1 MNVYA
6 RLLIVI
12 SVLVYNISVGQNP
25 EVCSPN
31 NFTATAGIEEAY
43 LAWENPGIYY
53 GVHEVSPKDSA
64 YYTGTVDNVSSSFT
78 DTSRIKTATGNYT
91 ADMDFQEVGWATF
104 DISILPP
111 HVEPLSVDF
120 NFYVYDTNWP
130 YWCVTPVSLNPLTA
144 DANDLHEDIL
154 EGAGSDGTNDYGSFY
169 ETEEF
174 SPGQHTR
181 ALVGDV
187 FEDIANA
194 RDTTE
199 WFTIGVV
206 DFDTDITSDWHVYLE
221 GWSQLHPP
229 SLTVTYGDGSR
240 HIVPAVPFPGVSN
253 EEILTYKT
261 DVVNGIAD
269 PITAQYPE
277 VEITLNNTNNRD
289 DCDAAWAYYVFM
301 DGDTIGH
308 TSAGEFTVENLTI
321 GQEYCFYA
329 ISEYVVFDTS
339 GAATDT
345 MYSEESETACATP
358 VSHLLCPPGN
368 FTSTS
373 TYTKI
378 NLNWS
383 PPFTSGT
390 VQAWGYTAD
399 VGNTPN
405 DNELIQM
412 AAGNNHL
419 LVLQSDSTVYT
430 VPDYTYNPL
439 VPSANNGII
448 NIAAGNN
455 FFLALKNDSTIV
467 GWGDDYN
474 NQIDIPD
481 SISGVVDIATGNY
494 HSLALHND
502 GTVTAWGHN
511 NDGQS
516 TVPDNL
522 EGVTAVSAGYYHSLV
537 LLSDSTIVG
546 WGDDGSGQ
554 SSHPPQET
562 LTNVVAIAAGG
573 WHNLVLLS
581 DSTVVSWGANGY
593 GQSNPPTTLNNVV
606 AIAAGNNHSLALQS
620 DGTVVGWGAN
630 GNSQTTIP
638 NDLEGVLAIDA
649 GNNYSVALLADEG
662 EDCGTMLGYTIY
674 EDGDS
679 IALTTD
685 YYFSV
690 TDAVWD
696 QEYCYNVEAR
706 YSEGV
711 SSLSDTLCTSLF
723 TPGFCATDTLTGYS
737 DYDMVYLD
745 WPAFTGY
752 YCGTFIGYNIYQDG
766 VPIDTVTQTMY
777 EVENLAYDTD
787 YCFTVTALYEEG
799 EAVPTDTVCIALNTP
814 QLCLP
819 DSFAVE
825 PADTSVF
832 IDWTSVVDSVDVP
845 PAPPEPQANIQK
857 VFGNS
862 IGLNDINNVSNP
874 ETRSLLEV
882 EGCGVFLGY
891 TIFYEGDTVAFITD
905 STSLTIT
912 GLENGEEHCFSISAA
927 YEQGSSSISDEI
939 CVIPFAVRR
948 DHETG
953 IVQTSITNEGNIGFT
968 DWAWIDDSTMGNGLG
983 FVFAGNNYL
992 FEGGLLVGTSQ
1003 NQISDCIRNES
1014 GWVEEDFVEEDGTY
1028 LHIDTTGDITHEEGL
1043 VLLNDSGADNPLGIR
1058 IIQKS
1063 YADLQFET
1071 RNGILFHYTLV
1082 NENNTDL
1089 TGLYA
1094 GLFFDWD
1101 VMDYLVNSAYYNA
1114 DHQMVYVQD
1123 QEENPSHF
1131 AASMLLNVGLGANI
1145 DALYNAGDGVY
1156 QYSNQNKWMHMNGGV
1171 KDEPSLSADVST
1183 YTGIGPVDI
1192 AAGDSVSF
1200 GIAVLAANS
1209 IYELEYVAGELRN
1222 FWDTHF
1228 PEELGNENE
1237 ATLPDVFALHQ
1248 NYPNPFNPVTS
1259 IRYDIPEAANVQVSV
1274 YSLLGQKVKTLASG
1288 AHQPGFYAVQWNG
1301 TNDHGS
1307 PVASG
1312 MYICRI
1318 QANRFN
1324 AVKKLILM
1332 K

>member
-12 SVLVYNISVGQNP
+12 SVLVYNISVGQDP
-25 EVCSPN
+25 EVCPPN
-31 NFTATAGIEEAY
+31 NFTANAGVAEVH
-43 LAWENPGIYY
+43 LSWENPGFYY
-53 GVHEVSPKDSA
+53 GVHEISPMDSA
-64 YYTGTVDNVSSSFT
+64 YYTGSVDNASSSFT
-78 DTSRIKTATGNYT
+78 DTSRIKSATE
-91 ADMDFQEVGWATF
+91 FQEVGWATF

-111 HVEPLSVDF
+111 HLEPLSVDF

-144 DANDLHEDIL
+144 DANDLHEDII
-154 EGAGSDGTNDYGSFY
+154 EGAGSDGINDYGSFY

-206 DFDTDITSDWHVYLE
+206 DFDTDISQYWHVYLE
-221 GWSQLHPP
+221 GWAQLHPP

-277 VEITLNNTNNRD
+277 VEITLNSNRD
-289 DCDAAWAYYVFM
+289 ECDAAWSYYVFM
-301 DGDTIGH
+301 DGDTLAY
-308 TSAGEFTVENLTI
+308 TSDTEFTVEGLTI

-339 GAATDT
+339 GTLADT
-345 MYSEESETACATP
+345 MYSEESDIVCATP
-358 VSHLLCPPGN
+358 VEYLLCLPDN
-368 FTSTS
+368 FTSTA

-390 VQAWGYTAD
+390 VQAWGYAID
-399 VGNTPN
+399 GGNTPN
-405 DNELIQM
+405 YNEIIQM
-412 AAGNNHL
+412 DAGNNHL

-439 VPSANNGII
+439 IPSAKNGIVD
-448 NIAAGNN
+448 IAAGNS

-474 NQIDIPD
+474 GQINIPD
-481 SISGVVDIATGNY
+481 SISGVVDIAAGSY

-502 GTVTAWGHN
+502 GTVTAWGA
-511 NDGQS
+511 NDYGQS
-516 TVPDNL
+516 TVPNSL
-522 EGVTAVSAGYYHSLV
+522 EGVTAVSAGYYHNLA
-537 LLSDSTIVG
+537 LLSDSTVVG
-546 WGDDGSGQ
+546 WGYNNNDQ
-554 SSHPPQET
+554 ATPPPT
-562 LTNVVAIAAGG
+562 LFDVVAIAAGG
-573 WHNLVLLS
+573 YYSLALQS
-581 DSTVVSWGANGY
+581 DGTVVGWGANSY
-593 GQSNPPTTLNNVV
+593 GQATPPPTLSDVV
-606 AIAAGNNHSLALQS
+606 AIAAGGYHSLALQS

-630 GNSQTTIP
+630 GWGQSTIP
-638 NDLEGVLAIDA
+638 NGFEDVLVIDA
-649 GNNYSVALLADEG
+649 CANYSVALLADAG

-679 IALTTD
+679 IAHTTD
-685 YYFSV
+685 YNY
-690 TDAVWD
+690 TIMNAIWD
-696 QEYCYNVEAR
+696 QEYCYNVKAR
-706 YSEGV
+706 YQEG
-711 SSLSDTLCTSLF
+711 SSALSDTICTTLI
-723 TPGFCATDTLTGYS
+723 TPGFCAPDTLTGYS

-766 VPIDTVTQTMY
+766 VPVDTVTQTMY
-777 EVENLAYDTD
+777 EVDNLAYDTD

-799 EAVPTDTVCIALNTP
+799 EAAPTDTVCIALIIP
-814 QLCLP
+814 QLCIP

-825 PADTSVF
+825 PADTTVF
-832 IDWTSVVDSVDVP
+832 IDWMSVIDSVGVP
-845 PAPPEPQANIQK
+845 PTPPEPQANIQK

-891 TIFYEGDTVAFITD
+891 TIFYDGDTVAFITD
-905 STSLTIT
+905 ATSLTIT

-927 YEQGSSSISDEI
+927 YEQGNSPISDEI

-953 IVQTSITNEGNIGFT
+953 IVKTSITNEGNIGFT
-968 DWAWIDDSTMGNGLG
+968 EDAWVNDSTMGNGLG
-983 FVFAGNNYL
+983 FVYAGNNYL
-992 FEGGLLVGTSQ
+992 YEGGLMVGT
-1003 NQISDCIRNES
+1003 NLNYISDCIRNEH
-1014 GWVEEDFVEEDGTY
+1014 GIQNQDFVEEEGTY
-1028 LHIDTTGDITHEEGL
+1028 LHIDTTGALTHEEGL
-1043 VLLNDSGADNPLGIR
+1043 AILNDSGADNPLGIR

-1063 YADLQFET
+1063 YADIIYET
-1071 RNGILFHYTLV
+1071 RNGIVFHYTLV
-1082 NENNTDL
+1082 NDNNTDL
-1089 TGLYA
+1089 AGVYA
-1094 GLFFDWD
+1094 GLFIDWN
-1101 VMDYLVNSAYYNA
+1101 VMDYLINSANYNA
-1114 DHQMVYVQD
+1114 DHQMVYVQN
-1123 QEENPSHF
+1123 QEGNPTHF
-1131 AASMLLNVGLGANI
+1131 AATMLMNVGLGANI
-1145 DALYNAGDGVY
+1145 DALYNASDSIY
-1156 QYSNQNKWMHMNGGV
+1156 QYYNESKWMHMTGGIN
-1171 KDEPSLSADVST
+1171 DEPALNADIST

-1200 GIAVLAANS
+1200 GIAVLAASN
-1209 IYELEYVAGELRN
+1209 IYELEYVAGQLRS

-1228 PEELGNENE
+1228 PEELGNEGE
-1237 ATLPDVFALHQ
+1237 VTLPQVYALHQ

-1259 IRYDIPEAANVQVSV
+1259 IRYDIPEAANVRVDV
-1274 YSLLGQKVKTLASG
+1274 YSILGQKVRTLASG
-1288 AHQPGFYAVQWNG
+1288 VHQSGFYAVQWNG
-1301 TNDHGS
+1301 TNDLGN

-1318 QANRFN
+1318 NADQFN